1 MPLLP
6 LYAFT
11 FLTLHHVGIDL
22 YSELQVPEDMP
33 EEELL
38 RLLADRVAT
47 ILQRGPE
54 PFFQLMYRLDIPEK
68 KLTAILHD
76 DDAAQKIARL
86 IYERQLQKMKSR
98 REHKSGGNDGDEDL
112 KW

>member
-1 MPLLP
+1 MN
-6 LYAFT
+6 
-11 FLTLHHVGIDL
+11 IDL
-22 YSELQVPEDMP
+22 LRDLQVPDNMP

-38 RLLADRVAT
+38 RLLADKVAT
-47 ILQRGPE
+47 IMKSGPE

-68 KLTAILHD
+68 KLTTILFEA
-76 DDAAQKIARL
+76 DAPQQVARL

-98 REHKSGGNDGDEDL
+98 QEHKPNTSAEDEDL

>member
-1 MPLLP
+1 
-6 LYAFT
+6 
-11 FLTLHHVGIDL
+11 
-22 YSELQVPEDMP
+22 MP

-47 ILQRGPE
+47 ILQSGPE

-68 KLTAILHD
+68 KLSAILHE
-76 DDAAQKIARL
+76 DDAPQKIARL
-86 IYERQLQKMKSR
+86 IYDRQLQKMKSR
-98 REHKSGGNDGDEDL
+98 QENKPGNEEVDEDL